1 MKGLFCD
8 GRKAKTNEEYLQIL
22 KKRQRWMYGLLAAGL
37 LTMALSVILN
47 MLLKE
52 QVSTRQTCFIMGL
65 GTGLSLGSVIEI
77 WRLRR
82 IMGNEERLKQGR
94 LKEVDEREI
103 EVRSRALLATAKMML
118 VIIYIL
124 GVIGGLFIEE
134 LVEICLLLSC
144 IFLFSYMLFQKYYG
158 KKL

>member
-22 KKRQRWMYGLLAAGL
+22 KKRQRRMYGLLAAGL
-37 LTMALSVILN
+37 TMVLSGILN

-65 GTGLSLGSVIEI
+65 GTGLSLGSVIEM

-82 IMGNEERLKQGR
+82 IMGSEERLKQGR